1 MGARSKAGKW
11 ANDFSPERPQHSR
24 QPIPRL
30 PCALGRTRAIEG
42 GINGGRY
49 ERGAEAWV
57 RGHADDSATQHEQV
71 IPPLPRR
78 REPNFVG
85 RIVAR
90 TVSGI
95 VGRSNPSTCKRMRF
109 LVAQRACVGMTSR
122 GGVRGPADDS
132 ATQHEQVI
140 SPLPRR
146 REPNFVG
153 RIVGQIVGRTVGRS
167 SPSNHKRMRF
177 LVARRALSE

>member
-1 MGARSKAGKW
+1 MRFLLARRACVGMTNGGGGARTRGWFGHSTRTNHPPAPAAAG
-11 ANDFSPERPQHSR
+11 AQ
-24 QPIPRL
+24 
-30 PCALGRTRAIEG
+30 
-42 GINGGRY
+42 
-49 ERGAEAWV
+49 
-57 RGHADDSATQHEQV
+57 
-71 IPPLPRR
+71 
-78 REPNFVG
+78 FVG
-85 RIVAR
+85 RIVGR

-122 GGVRGPADDS
+122 GGVRGHADDS